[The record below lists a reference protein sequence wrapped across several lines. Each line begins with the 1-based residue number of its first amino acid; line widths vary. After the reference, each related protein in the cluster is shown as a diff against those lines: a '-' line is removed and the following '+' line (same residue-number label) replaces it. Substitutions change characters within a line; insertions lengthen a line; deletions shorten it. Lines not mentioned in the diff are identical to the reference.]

1 MRNTNAKWAMRM
13 VARVGIF
20 YALLVAAVATLQRS
34 LLYFP
39 SNTESTSRLT
49 AWADQ
54 GEIVGYCREVSRPK
68 TVWLMM
74 HGNAGQASG
83 RDYVLKH
90 LSKDDSLY
98 VLEYPGYGAR
108 KGTPSKISIDVA
120 AIEAYEILKRKHPNV
135 PIGVIG
141 ESLGSGPASMLA
153 KVSIPPEKIVLITPF
168 DTLCNVASNRFWF
181 LPVRLLL
188 LDRWDNMESL
198 RHYAGQVEIFGAI
211 SDSVIPI
218 GHARNLA
225 QSVATSRLIE
235 IPGGHNDWSFC
246 DEVKIER

>member
-1 MRNTNAKWAMRM
+1 M
-13 VARVGIF
+13 
-20 YALLVAAVATLQRS
+20 
-34 LLYFP
+34 
-39 SNTESTSRLT
+39 
-49 AWADQ
+49 
-54 GEIVGYCREVSRPK
+54 
-68 TVWLMM
+68 VWLMM

-83 RDYVLKH
+83 RDYVLKRV
-90 LSKDDSLY
+90 SRDDSLY

-108 KGTPSKISIDVA
+108 KGAPSKKSIDGA

-135 PIGVIG
+135 PVGVIG

-188 LDRWDNMESL
+188 LDRWDNTESL
-198 RHYAGQVEIFGAI
+198 RNYAGPVEIFGAM

-225 QSVATSRLIE
+225 QSVATSRFIE